1 MESTVY
7 YLGVSQ
13 SLFSA
18 IFILFGKKLKL
29 ADIMLASWFFYLA
42 ALFVMNIVKQEVGYH
57 GDLWPVSL
65 ILVIGFPISL
75 FMYSKYITNDYKL
88 FRRKDYLY
96 HLPQIIVFIA
106 VVFAYD
112 SDITDIVSF
121 GDYYNSLVGLKY
133 TIGIF
138 FHICLVF
145 YTIGA
150 FYNILKFRRQMGNS
164 YSFASQTINLSWLMF
179 VIIAFFLVFT
189 FIIGVSAYHTANS
202 LSNNVELFRS
212 GALLAFVY
220 LLSFFG
226 LKQQQLISAEDSTVS
241 LNIDAEFVES
251 SSHRYKKSGL
261 KELKAEEYLTS
272 LVNYMNQS
280 QAWKDPEL
288 TVAKLSEATNV
299 PKYYISQVLNENLQ
313 KNFYTFV
320 NEYRIECAKKMIVA
334 PKYKDWSIVA
344 ISFECGFNS
353 KAAFNNFFKKYTQM
367 TPSEYKKSILDA

>member
-18 IFILFGKKLKL
+18 IFILFGRRLKI
-29 ADIMLASWFFYLA
+29 ADVMLASWFFYLA
-42 ALFVMNIVKQEVGYH
+42 ALFVMNIVKQSVGYNE
-57 GDLWPVSL
+57 DLWPISL
-65 ILVIGFPISL
+65 FLVIGFPISL
-75 FMYSKYITNDYKL
+75 FMYSKYITNDYKK

-96 HLPQIIVFIA
+96 HLPQVIVIA
-106 VVFAYD
+106 AVLIAYNP
-112 SDITDIVSF
+112 DITDIKSF
-121 GDYYNSLVGLKY
+121 GDYYNGLPVFKY
-133 TIGIF
+133 TTGIF
-138 FHICLVF
+138 FHICLVI

-150 FYNILKFRRQMGNS
+150 FYNILKFRKQMGNS

-179 VIIAFFLVFT
+179 VVIAFFLVFT

-202 LSNNVELFRS
+202 FSNNVELFRS

-226 LKQQQLISAEDSTVS
+226 LKQQQLISAEESTVS
-241 LNIDAEFVES
+241 LNKDAEFVES
-251 SSHRYKKSGL
+251 TSDRYKKSGL
-261 KELKAEEYLTS
+261 KELKAGEYLTS
-272 LVNYMNQS
+272 LVDYMNHS

-313 KNFYTFV
+313 KNFYTFDTGLNV
-320 NEYRIECAKKMIVA
+320 QRR
-334 PKYKDWSIVA
+334 
-344 ISFECGFNS
+344 
-353 KAAFNNFFKKYTQM
+353 
-367 TPSEYKKSILDA
+367 